1 MGGLIGEFADWGSHA
16 WSVGPSLSLPQ
27 FDRGRR
33 KGIVQLRELEPQE
46 AAVNCQK
53 TVLKAWQEIGDA
65 LNTYA
70 ADRLQLQEQ
79 LLRVGAANEA
89 YLLAQARFNG
99 GATDFLAVLD
109 TPRGYLQARQELAT
123 TQGRLGSR
131 FVAVNKCLEM
141 LLISSD
147 RFKRPESRRGTMGV
161 APDGQRRGPEGLAE
175 AQGFE
180 PWIPCGMPVFK
191 TGAIDHSA
199 KLPI

>member
-70 ADRLQLQEQ
+70 ADQLQLQEQ
-79 LLRVGAANEA
+79 LVRVGAAKEA

-109 TPRGYLQARQELAT
+109 APRGYLQARQELAT

-141 LLISSD
+141 
-147 RFKRPESRRGTMGV
+147 P
-161 APDGQRRGPEGLAE
+161 
-175 AQGFE
+175 
-180 PWIPCGMPVFK
+180 
-191 TGAIDHSA
+191 
-199 KLPI
+199 